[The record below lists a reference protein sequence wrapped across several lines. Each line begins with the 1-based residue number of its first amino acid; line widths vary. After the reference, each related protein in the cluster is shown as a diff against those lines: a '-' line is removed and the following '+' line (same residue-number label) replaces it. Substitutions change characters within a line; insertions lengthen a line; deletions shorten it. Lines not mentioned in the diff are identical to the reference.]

1 MKKLFITIAFVAA
14 GLFASAQGLFVGGS
28 LGMDFQKSKTKTG
41 SVTVDNP
48 KTFAWD
54 ITPSVGYMFA
64 ENMGAGIDF
73 GFGMTT
79 VTTPKTDVTPEIKDK
94 TTTWA
99 VAPYFRYV
107 FAEVDNFKFYADAK
121 LGLGG
126 GKIKSTADGETVDG
140 PKVSY
145 LGVGVVPGMAYMLTD
160 NISMNCTLNILA
172 LSFEQNKTKLEASDY
187 EYTETS
193 FGFGVNRATPIKIGF
208 FYTF

>member
-79 VTTPKTDVTPEIKDK
+79 VTTPKKMLLLRLRTRPQLGQLLLISVMFSQKL
-94 TTTWA
+94 TT
-99 VAPYFRYV
+99 
-107 FAEVDNFKFYADAK
+107 
-121 LGLGG
+121 
-126 GKIKSTADGETVDG
+126 S
-140 PKVSY
+140 S
-145 LGVGVVPGMAYMLTD
+145 
-160 NISMNCTLNILA
+160 SMQTLN
-172 LSFEQNKTKLEASDY
+172 S
-187 EYTETS
+187 
-193 FGFGVNRATPIKIGF
+193 V
-208 FYTF
+208 